1 MVYFHFENSSH
12 IIYVV
17 TNTCAGSHVIVGMGH
32 LVLQQV
38 MHLSFI
44 ALNVLNTNCTNKIS
58 KLLTTSGEMKLY
70 TDTGQ
75 NSHTNTSY
83 NRGHCLWCI
92 LVVQLGVLCCIQF
105 RVSLFNC
112 LYVWYRYVFV
122 CTKILTVGC
131 GT

>member
-1 MVYFHFENSSH
+1 MVYCHFENSSH

-32 LVLQQV
+32 LVLQQQV

-83 NRGHCLWCI
+83 KYIVGIAFGVFWLYSLVCYVVYSSEFHCSTVCMYGICI
-92 LVVQLGVLCCIQF
+92 CM
-105 RVSLFNC
+105 
-112 LYVWYRYVFV
+112 Y
-122 CTKILTVGC
+122 
-131 GT
+131 